1 LENNLNSNSVIKPS
15 SINEKKGKQIKPPN
29 DAPQIPSIEFN
40 ISQNLINARANLSKK
55 KKKLVKKN
63 DVDESVISMAES
75 VVINPVSLG
84 DIENFGSSPE

>member
-1 LENNLNSNSVIKPS
+1 MENNLNSNSVIKPS

-40 ISQNLINARANLSKK
+40 ISQNLINAKANLSKK

-63 DVDESVISMAES
+63 DLDESVISMAES

-84 DIENFGSSPE
+84 DIENFSSSPE